1 MSIRPFKL
9 INRSEGQLLTARLSE
24 AVLRWSTLYVPADP
38 SPQCMLISADEVSV
52 EFEQPCEWLLGTRAS
67 GPALAIGLQG
77 DWLRHLGGVLLTERH
92 ADALDPA
99 GLALLRDVGS
109 RMLEEL
115 GAGILDALSAKPPA
129 EAAVAWTFAASPPM
143 DAGAGNCFV
152 FGQCQLGSL
161 SLLVVLW
168 PGTVLASLAPTA
180 PRRSNSLPVEALSK
194 ALQAEAVVLEGIA
207 GEAELAVEELSTLAV
222 GDVLKLDRRISEPL
236 QVRIH
241 GGDVV
246 CSARLGASRGHTALQ
261 LG

>member
-24 AVLRWSTLYVPADP
+24 AVLRWSTLYVPTDLGP
-38 SPQCMLISADEVSV
+38 KCMLVSADEVSA
-52 EFEQPCEWLLGTRAS
+52 EFEQPCEWLLGTRPS

-77 DWLRHLGGVLLTERH
+77 DWPRHLGGVLLTERH

-99 GLALLRDVGS
+99 GLMLMRDLGS
-109 RMLEEL
+109 RLLEEL
-115 GAGILDALSAKPPA
+115 GAGILDALSTKPAA
-129 EAAVAWTFAASPPM
+129 EATLAWTFATSPPM
-143 DAGAGNCFV
+143 DPGVGDCFV
-152 FGQCQLGSL
+152 FGRCQLGSL

-168 PGTVLASLAPTA
+168 PGTVLASLAPAA
-180 PRRSNSLPVEALSK
+180 PRNFNSSPVEALSR

-207 GEAELAVEELSTLAV
+207 GEAELAIEELSTLAV

-236 QVRIH
+236 QVRIQ
-241 GGDVV
+241 GGGVV
-246 CSARLGASRGHTALQ
+246 CTARLGASLGHTALQ